1 MEPFLLWPQNTAQ
14 VSAER
19 YVEPKQLYVHLEL
32 CATTNLDNDSPVSIF
47 TVQCLREAANISLM
61 NVQ

>member
-1 MEPFLLWPQNTAQ
+1 MN
-14 VSAER
+14 
-19 YVEPKQLYVHLEL
+19 LY
-32 CATTNLDNDSPVSIF
+32 NDSPVSIF